1 MALTLETT
9 IITGAVEGG
18 FPSGYTAPS
27 TSITFAGNEIEENET
42 WTVAASGVTN
52 ATASTGLTALVSAID
67 TYASGTYTPNV
78 LGLDT
83 TGSNFN
89 MIVTIRK
96 VIREVSAASIFNPGT
111 DQFLVSVNVRFEKV

>member
-9 IITGAVEGG
+9 INESALADG
-18 FPSGYTAPS
+18 FPSGYTAPT
-27 TSITFAGNEIEENET
+27 TSITFTDTVEENET

-67 TYASGTYTPNV
+67 TYASSTYVPNT

-83 TGSNFN
+83 SGSNFN

-96 VIREVSAASIFNPGT
+96 VLRQISAVSIFNAGT
-111 DQFLVSVNVRFEKV
+111 DQFSVSVNVKFEKV